1 MRKLI
6 VIGAVIFT
14 YWSGFGPGPSATLH
28 AAEPT
33 SRAKPAMRTA
43 AVPPS
48 PSSARPCQ
56 GVLMLP
62 GAPLSPGKSTSGSVV
77 SGDFNGDGLQDL
89 AVSNWAEP
97 QVFIRLSNG
106 NGTFKPEVGYPLAK
120 GSAQIISGDWNG
132 DGKLDIASASSKD
145 ATVSLLLGRG
155 NGTFAP
161 AVSYTIGSKPSALA
175 RGDTYGD

>member
-120 GSAQIISGDWNG
+120 GSAQIISGDWNQ
-132 DGKLDIASASSKD
+132 DGQPDLALIHFYPAK
-145 ATVSLLLGRG
+145 VSILQPLCR
-155 NGTFAP
+155 
-161 AVSYTIGSKPSALA
+161 
-175 RGDTYGD
+175 